1 MYVWDEFSEF
11 LPENRVPTSADF
23 NTYPIQIFY
32 FSDEAH
38 ERTVSTDILFGVMK
52 MAQEKR
58 LSQNNPLKIIVMS
71 ATLNA
76 EKFSQYFKNCPI
88 LHVIGRQ
95 HTINVMHVT
104 ETEDDWQS
112 AILQTVLK
120 IHLETPPKYV
130 IFVQL
135 KLK

>member
-1 MYVWDEFSEF
+1 MFILKIVKLIF
-11 LPENRVPTSADF
+11 
-23 NTYPIQIFY
+23 FY

-130 IFVQL
+130 VEFRHNNYPSHPWSWL
-135 KLK
+135 ADL

>member
-1 MYVWDEFSEF
+1 MTFYSLPFIKKNVKLKIFS
-11 LPENRVPTSADF
+11 A
-23 NTYPIQIFY
+23 
-32 FSDEAH
+32 DEAH

-52 MAQEKR
+52 SAQEKR
-58 LSQNNPLKIIVMS
+58 LSENNPLKIIVMS

-104 ETEDDWQS
+104 ETKDDWQS
-112 AILQTVLK
+112 AVLQTVLK
-120 IHLETPPKYV
+120 IHQESPPKYV
-130 IFVQL
+130 VY
-135 KLK
+135 

>member
-1 MYVWDEFSEF
+1 
-11 LPENRVPTSADF
+11 
-23 NTYPIQIFY
+23 
-32 FSDEAH
+32 
-38 ERTVSTDILFGVMK
+38 MK

-130 IFVQL
+130 VVEFRHNNYPSHPWSWL
-135 KLK
+135 ADL

>member
-1 MYVWDEFSEF
+1 
-11 LPENRVPTSADF
+11 
-23 NTYPIQIFY
+23 
-32 FSDEAH
+32 
-38 ERTVSTDILFGVMK
+38 MK

-120 IHLETPPKYV
+120 IQLETPPKYV
-130 IFVQL
+130 VEFRHNNYPSQ
-135 KLK
+135 KLNICSIKTEITLYT

>member
-1 MYVWDEFSEF
+1 MTFYSLPSFFKNIVKLKIFS
-11 LPENRVPTSADF
+11 A
-23 NTYPIQIFY
+23 
-32 FSDEAH
+32 DEAH

-52 MAQEKR
+52 SAQEKR
-58 LSQNNPLKIIVMS
+58 LSENNPLKIIVMS

-104 ETEDDWQS
+104 ETKDDWQS
-112 AILQTVLK
+112 AVLQTVLK
-120 IHLETPPKYV
+120 IHQESPPKYV
-130 IFVQL
+130 VY
-135 KLK
+135 